1 MALTSTCSTRTSP
14 HRVCPRS
21 SSTCSRSGGRVQS
34 RTNSE
39 PSQVVCSQMHGSTHA
54 LLPGNLD
61 LKSRGV
67 RCVLDGKQ
75 ARACVQAAI
84 WKAEDA
90 SVLRLLHAV
99 ASDSR
104 VGSPEGLKN
113 SGRPLRQA
121 MARSYL
127 VCARSLQLTSVLTL
141 LGLTSN
147 SSSPV
152 PEVSDVSGSS
162 SKLGLLWLWLR
173 RPSLD
178 SSLSPLHGL
187 GRRVAVVS
195 YCLGP
200 PSRRATN
207 SRVHRVLLRCLGLC

>member
-1 MALTSTCSTRTSP
+1 
-14 HRVCPRS
+14 
-21 SSTCSRSGGRVQS
+21 
-34 RTNSE
+34 
-39 PSQVVCSQMHGSTHA
+39 MHGSTHA

-67 RCVLDGKQ
+67 RCVLDGKP

-84 WKAEDA
+84 WKAEDV

-99 ASDSR
+99 ASESR

-173 RPSLD
+173 RLSLD
-178 SSLSPLHGL
+178 SSLSPPHGL

-200 PSRRATN
+200 PSPLVVQQTLASTVC
-207 SRVHRVLLRCLGLC
+207 SCGV